1 VTAEDPDR
9 SRLTA
14 VPGPADTHADE
25 GAVLIRERTDI
36 RPEVAFVLGS
46 GLGDAVAADVH
57 PDQLFVYGS
66 LPGFP
71 TPSVPGHA
79 GRLVVGHLYGVPA
92 AVFMGRV
99 HFYEGHGIG
108 VTTLIP
114 RLAAMLGARTLVLTN
129 AAGGLNPSMR
139 PGQLMLIEDHINL
152 MGVNPLAGWRFPN
165 GTPAFV
171 DLSRVYDP
179 ALVALATEAAAS
191 RGVALTRGVYVAL
204 PGPSYETPAETRM
217 LAALG
222 ADAVGMST
230 VPEAAAAAA
239 LGCPVL
245 AISCITN
252 VAAQEPT
259 HQEVLEAG
267 KSAAGDLRAILE
279 LVVPALSP
287 PGRGRQDVTEP
298 AGGRDAGTFETT
310 GGPSGL

>member
-1 VTAEDPDR
+1 MTAEDRDR
-9 SRLTA
+9 SSLST
-14 VPGPADTHADE
+14 PGPSDTFAEE

-36 RPEVAFVLGS
+36 RPEVALVLGS
-46 GLGDAVAADVH
+46 GLGDAIAADVR
-57 PDQLFVYGS
+57 PDQAFVYAS

-99 HFYEGHGIG
+99 HYYEGHGIG

-114 RLAAMLGARTLVLTN
+114 RLAATLGARTLVLTN
-129 AAGGLNPSMR
+129 AAGGLNPSLR

-152 MGVNPLAGWRFPN
+152 MGINPLTGWRFPN
-165 GTPAFV
+165 GAPAFV
-171 DLSRVYDP
+171 DLSRIYDP
-179 ALVALATEAAAS
+179 SLVALASETAAS
-191 RGVALTRGVYVAL
+191 RDVALAKGVYVAL
-204 PGPSYETPAETRM
+204 PGPSYETRAETRM
-217 LAALG
+217 LASLG

-259 HQEVLEAG
+259 HQEVLEAAT
-267 KSAAGDLRAILE
+267 SAAGDLRAILE
-279 LVVPALSP
+279 LVVPALAP
-287 PGRGRQDVTEP
+287 PGRGGQDVIEP
-298 AGGRDAGTFETT
+298 AGGRDADTFEKT